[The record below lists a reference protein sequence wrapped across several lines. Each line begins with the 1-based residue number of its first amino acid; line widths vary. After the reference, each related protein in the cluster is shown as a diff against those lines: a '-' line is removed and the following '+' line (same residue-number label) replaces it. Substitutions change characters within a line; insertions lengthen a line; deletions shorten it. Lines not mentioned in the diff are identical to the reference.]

1 MTSTEVVLVGIVV
14 IQGALTLLGIGA
26 AYCNGVSDGY
36 LFAHEPGAPGARRA
50 WRYLWETER
59 HRWPRI
65 PEPPK

>member
-1 MTSTEVVLVGIVV
+1 MSATEWALVAVIAAQGVLM
-14 IQGALTLLGIGA
+14 LLGLGA

-36 LFAHEPGAPGARRA
+36 LFAQEPGAPGARRA